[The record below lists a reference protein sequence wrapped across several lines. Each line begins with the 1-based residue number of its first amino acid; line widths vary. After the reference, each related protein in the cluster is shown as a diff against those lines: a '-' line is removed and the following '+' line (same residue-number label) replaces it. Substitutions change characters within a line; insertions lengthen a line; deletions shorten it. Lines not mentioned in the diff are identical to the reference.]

1 MLIVK
6 KVVVAVTI
14 ALTTAIVAAPAYP
27 QSLPPTSITNSDNQI
42 SSFNSI
48 EVTRPIL
55 IGGVAATALTAL
67 GLATALLSG
76 KNKHQLETELKSAK
90 EFAIAAKT
98 STVQSFLTPGLREQ
112 GVNSEENLKA
122 VAAELIEGYH
132 TQALAQSTAQFWFSV
147 TAASF
152 GFLLI
157 LYTGFSSLRS
167 REPQML
173 LVNTIPGLAI
183 EAVAALFFSQAEN
196 TRKRATELY
205 DRLRS
210 DDRQIQAI
218 DLIESI
224 ENQELRDLVKAKW
237 ALQIVGLETQPLDLS
252 SFLLSPPLPSD
263 GIQQDQQQKN

>member
-6 KVVVAVTI
+6 KVVVATI
-14 ALTTAIVAAPAYP
+14 AITTAIFAAPAYS
-27 QSLPPTSITNSDNQI
+27 QSLPPTSTYTNSDNQI

-90 EFAIAAKT
+90 EIAVAAKT
-98 STVQSFLTPGLREQ
+98 SKVQNFLTHSFRER
-112 GVNSEENLKA
+112 GINSSEESLKA
-122 VAAELIEGYH
+122 VATDLIEGYH
-132 TQALAQSTAQFWFSV
+132 TQALAQATAQFWFSV

-167 REPQML
+167 KEPQML
-173 LVNTIPGLAI
+173 LVNTLPGLAI

-224 ENQELRDLVKAKW
+224 ENQELRDLVKARW

-252 SFLLSPPLPSD
+252 SYLPKPPLPND
-263 GIQQDQQQKN
+263 GIQQYPQ